1 MNDFIRVKMLAVLS
15 ALHLLTLSGTE
26 ISARPD
32 TVIDAVVGQDVHF
45 PVDNLCEDQSDVAF
59 LLLSPVDAKV
69 ASLVKN
75 ISGTLHPVYAG
86 RLHWDASRSPVLS
99 NVQVNDSKRYR
110 IEIDCSS
117 QQLTTE
123 QREKTFDVHVFEAV
137 SKPVITKTGNC
148 STPNIT
154 LRCSVSNGTNVT
166 ICWEIHSLF
175 NSINTT
181 CNGPELVIHHMKEGE
196 QHRCIAKNRVSNA
209 SSEPTIIE
217 PCNGN
222 VYKYKKLLWLLAAP
236 VFLLILVLI
245 MLSNH
250 KMKYAVNNKRH
261 NRSIQRSE
269 EKMFSVQ
276 HELIEPTYVTMV
288 DSR

>member
-1 MNDFIRVKMLAVLS
+1 MLAVLS

-45 PVDNLCEDQSDVAF
+45 PVDNRCEDQSYVAF
-59 LLLSPVDAKV
+59 HLLSPVVTKL
-69 ASLVKN
+69 ASLVNN
-75 ISGTLHPVYAG
+75 ISGILHPVYAD
-86 RLHWDASRSPVLS
+86 RLHWDASGSLVLS
-99 NVQVNDSKRYR
+99 NVQVNDSKRYG
-110 IEIDCSS
+110 IQIDCTS
-117 QQLTTE
+117 QKRTTHGK
-123 QREKTFDVHVFEAV
+123 RTFDVYVFEAV

-154 LRCSVSNGTNVT
+154 LRCYVSNGTNVT

-175 NSINTT
+175 NSVNTT

-222 VYKYKKLLWLLAAP
+222 VYKNKNLRWLLASP
-236 VFLLILVLI
+236 VFLLILVVI
-245 MLSNH
+245 IFSKH
-250 KMKYAVNNKRH
+250 KMKHAVNNKRH